1 MLQFTA
7 LLQTGPK
14 RPTVAD
20 MASPGDDS
28 EPPSPQ
34 LPQRTATDRSSADT
48 PRAGQPEPKGLKSPS
63 RIKRQGTHKSA
74 LQWATGWETKGRA
87 PYHDYIHK
95 LVEAGWDN
103 LKDVDEH
110 MNQNSEDKDLVVSV
124 VDILDTMTMKRRVD
138 IRDVPALDHFLAN
151 ESREGVKV
159 RLYMAEQRGKLSS
172 AVMESLGANLK
183 LDPRFFQW
191 NIKGSKNLM
200 SPADRHRAPFTS
212 VGFTVLDPSTAK
224 VTDTFFF
231 RTTIYIQPDQEGD
244 GWTGQ
249 PFCLLLAKHTNS
261 GRCYPIQLASENRHI
276 HKCCCDSAT
285 LQSFG
290 FCSATH

>member
-1 MLQFTA
+1 
-7 LLQTGPK
+7 
-14 RPTVAD
+14 
-20 MASPGDDS
+20 MASPDDDN
-28 EPPSPQ
+28 EPSSPQ
-34 LPQRTATDRSSADT
+34 FPRHTATDRSSADT
-48 PRAGQPEPKGLKSPS
+48 TRAGQPEPKDRKTTS
-63 RIKRQGTHKSA
+63 RTKRQGTHKSA
-74 LQWATGWETKGRA
+74 LQWTTGWETKGRA

-95 LVEAGWDN
+95 LVAAGWDN

-124 VDILDTMTMKRRVD
+124 VDILDTMAIKRRVD
-138 IRDVPALDHFLAN
+138 IRDVPALDQFLAN

-159 RLYMAEQRGKLSS
+159 RIYMAEQRGKLSS

-191 NIKGSKNLM
+191 NIMGSKNLM

-212 VGFTVLDPSTAK
+212 VGFTVLDPSTPK

-231 RTTIYIQPDQEGD
+231 RTTIYIQPDEEGD

-249 PFCLLLAKHTNS
+249 PLRLFMAHYTNI
-261 GRCYPIQLASENRHI
+261 GRRNPL
-276 HKCCCDSAT
+276 
-285 LQSFG
+285 
-290 FCSATH
+290 